1 MVKKNKISLPF
12 YQSLIKRIKKLA
24 RSIYRTSRKNQRFFQ
39 SMQLTFIY
47 FFATVVLLYTVKN
60 SLGMIPD
67 IFYNFIP
74 FLSEILNFPLLKIL
88 AAPEKTFILYLLIL
102 EVLINRSLFNFSLL
116 VKFNVLLVFILE
128 MFQNL
133 FVCYWDLLFS
143 RELETLT
150 GTNVTMKSGMIV
162 FFTILFAFF
171 FLLYLYS
178 YTRSL
183 QGQFPSFP
191 GVLKRVTDS
200 VAFWLQI
207 KPSEDRSEKK

>member
-1 MVKKNKISLPF
+1 MVRKNKIPTTVF
-12 YQSLIKRIKKLA
+12 QKIVKKIKKIVRA
-24 RSIYRTSRKNQRFFQ
+24 IYKISRKNQRVFQ

-67 IFYNFIP
+67 IFYNCIP

-102 EVLINRSLFNFSLL
+102 EVLINRSFFNFSLL

-150 GTNVTMKSGMIV
+150 GTSVIMKSGMIV

-178 YTRSL
+178 YIRSM
-183 QGQFPSFP
+183 QGRFPILP
-191 GVLKRVTDS
+191 GPLKRITDS
-200 VAFWLQI
+200 VGFWLQI
-207 KPSEDRSEKK
+207 KPSRSDNK